1 MNTAFRCLL
10 SLCGSIVFAC
20 AVGIPV
26 GGEAQDEAFSDSIE
40 VPDPIEVPVEASSE
54 ALLRF
59 IDEIKRSDDDSMKNL
74 FRVAKAVARATAV
87 VRNRDDIDITQQAAA
102 LEEELAAL
110 RFVGRFDD
118 DAAEKLDELLD
129 ELRRDER
136 PAIRRVVLMHDLRGR
151 VITLKYLPLE
161 RMRETFR
168 QYRQVTEDVELTED
182 LATLGMT
189 LARSIS
195 RVGRNKLAAEFY
207 YYLAGRMADSPS
219 AALRD
224 DAAKFRGV
232 ARRLRLPGNPLEL
245 TGVTASGKPFDW
257 QSYRG
262 KLVLVDFWASW
273 CGPCVAEIPKLKRH
287 LETYGSEAF
296 AVVGVN
302 LDDTAETCRTFAA
315 ENEIPWTNLVGPSPS
330 QMGWDHPLA
339 LKYGVMGIP
348 TAILVDEQGIVLS
361 LQARGDEL
369 ERLLREHLG
378 E

>member
-1 MNTAFRCLL
+1 MNTAFRYLL
-10 SLCGSIVFAC
+10 SLCGSIAFAC

-26 GGEAQDEAFSDSIE
+26 GGEAQDDAFNDSI
-40 VPDPIEVPVEASSE
+40 DVPVDASSE

-59 IDEIKRSDDDSMKNL
+59 IAEIKRQEDDSMKNL
-74 FRVAKAVARATAV
+74 FRVAKAVARAAEII
-87 VRNRDDIDITQQAAA
+87 RDRDDAGIEQQAAA

-110 RFVGRFDD
+110 RFIGRFDD
-118 DAAEKLDELLD
+118 DSAQKLDDLLD
-129 ELRRDER
+129 ELRREQR
-136 PAIRRVVLMHDLRGR
+136 PEIRRVVLLHDLRGR

-161 RMRETFR
+161 RMRETFQ
-168 QYRQVTEDVELTED
+168 QYRQVTENAELTEQ

-189 LARSIS
+189 LARSIGQ
-195 RVGRNKLAAEFY
+195 VGRNKLAAEFY
-207 YYLAGRMADSPS
+207 DYLAERMADSS
-219 AALRD
+219 VASLRD
-224 DAAKFRGV
+224 DAAKFHGV
-232 ARRLRLPGNPLEL
+232 ARRLRLPGHRLEL
-245 TGVTASGKPFDW
+245 SGVTASGKPFDW

-273 CGPCVAEIPKLKRH
+273 CGPCVAEIPNLKRH

-302 LDDTAETCRTFAA
+302 LDDTVETCNEFTA

-361 LQARGDEL
+361 LQARGEEL
-369 ERLLREHLG
+369 DRLLRERLG
-378 E
+378 D